1 MTQTNRKANIKSIA
15 LTAVLLI
22 TLIILPTNKCVSEPR
37 TWESLVERK
46 NQFFEKF
53 KNTPFNGKIEIYWPN
68 GHLKETGIIKNGK
81 KDNLWEYYHENGKT
95 KEIEFFTLGMLNGTR
110 EQYGS
115 GGQLY
120 IKATYKDGKLD
131 GPWIY
136 IDPYDGWIYKKG
148 QYKLGKKSGTWTY
161 YTILGD
167 IEKTEIWENGLKIF
181 DSTYSDS
188 S

>member
-1 MTQTNRKANIKSIA
+1 MPQTNRKIDIKLIA
-15 LTAVLLI
+15 PTAVFLGMLM
-22 TLIILPTNKCVSEPR
+22 ILPTNISLSEPR
-37 TWESLVERK
+37 TWENLVERK

-53 KNTPFNGKIEIYWPN
+53 TNTPFNGKIEVYWPN
-68 GHLKETGIIKNGK
+68 GHLKETGMIKNGK

-95 KEIEFFTLGMLNGTR
+95 KEIEFFTLGKLNGTR

-136 IDPYDGWIYKKG
+136 IDPYDGWLYKKG
-148 QYKLGKKSGTWTY
+148 QYKHGKKNGTWTY

-167 IEKTEIWENGLKIF
+167 IEKKEIWKNGFKIF
-181 DSTYSDS
+181 DSTDAES

>member
-1 MTQTNRKANIKSIA
+1 MPQTNTNIDIKLIA
-15 LTAVLLI
+15 ITAVFFAMLM
-22 TLIILPTNKCVSEPR
+22 TLPTNKCLSEPR

-53 KNTPFNGKIEIYWPN
+53 TNTPFNGKIEVYWPN
-68 GHLKETGIIKNGK
+68 GNLKETGTIKNGK

-95 KEIEFFTLGMLNGTR
+95 KEIEFFTLGILNGTR

-131 GPWIY
+131 GPWIF
-136 IDPYDGWIYKKG
+136 IDPYDGWLYKKG
-148 QYKLGKKSGTWTY
+148 QYKRGKKTGTWTY

-167 IEKTEIWENGLKIF
+167 IEKTEIWKNGLKIF
-181 DSTYSDS
+181 DSTDADS
-188 S
+188 T